1 MLNIMK
7 FLINQKLVSFCVLV
21 VASGA
26 AMAQLNGHNATA
38 QPGTNLQAS
47 PYAGQQERAIK
58 SLSAQD
64 TQDWLD
70 GKGMSLAKAAELN
83 GYPGPMHT
91 LELAAPLQLT
101 DAQRDASKQLMMTH
115 KDEVRRLGAD
125 LVQAERTLDQ
135 AFVKRSI
142 DQASLKAMTQR
153 IGELQAAIR
162 ESHLRTHLIQTAIL
176 TSKQVAQY
184 NTLRGYDSQTPQN
197 HTDHTHKH

>member
-1 MLNIMK
+1 MK
-7 FLINQKLVSFCVLV
+7 FLINQKLISFCILV
-21 VASGA
+21 VSSGA
-26 AMAQLNGHNATA
+26 GMAQDIGHHSTPQPSANQQAT
-38 QPGTNLQAS
+38 
-47 PYAGQQERAIK
+47 PYAGQQDRAIK

-64 TQDWLD
+64 AQDWLD

-91 LELAAPLQLT
+91 LELAAPLQLS

-125 LVQAERTLDQ
+125 LVQAERALDQ

-142 DQASLKAMTQR
+142 DQTNLKAMTQR

-162 ESHLRTHLIQTAIL
+162 ESHLRTHLLQTAIL

-184 NTLRGYDSQTPQN
+184 ITLRGYDSQTPQKHN
-197 HTDHTHKH
+197 H

>member
-1 MLNIMK
+1 MMK
-7 FLINQKLVSFCVLV
+7 FLINQKLISFCVLV

-26 AMAQLNGHNATA
+26 AMAQHSGHTGHNAMTQPTTA
-38 QPGTNLQAS
+38 QQAS

-91 LELAAPLQLT
+91 LELAAPLQLS

-125 LVQAERTLDQ
+125 LVQVERALDQ

-142 DQASLKAMTQR
+142 DQTSLKAMTQR

-162 ESHLRTHLIQTAIL
+162 ESHLRTHLLQTAIL

-184 NTLRGYDSQTPQN
+184 NTLRGYDSSKPQVLHN
-197 HTDHTHKH
+197 

>member
-1 MLNIMK
+1 MK
-7 FLINQKLVSFCVLV
+7 FLINQKHISFFVLT
-21 VASGA
+21 VAYGS
-26 AMAQLNGHNATA
+26 AMAQHNGHHATA
-38 QPGTNLQAS
+38 QPSTSLQAS

-91 LELAAPLQLT
+91 LELAAPLQLS

-125 LVQAERTLDQ
+125 LVQAERALDQ

-162 ESHLRTHLIQTAIL
+162 ESHLRTHLLQTAIL

-184 NTLRGYDSQTPQN
+184 NTLRGYDSQIPQN
-197 HTDHTHKH
+197 HNHQHQ

>member
-1 MLNIMK
+1 MK
-7 FLINQKLVSFCVLV
+7 LQIKHKLISFCVLV
-21 VASGA
+21 VASA
-26 AMAQLNGHNATA
+26 AAIAQHSGHKVTA
-38 QPGTNLQAS
+38 QPVTGQQTS

-91 LELAAPLQLT
+91 LELASPLQLS
-101 DAQRDASKQLMMTH
+101 DAQRDASKQLMTTH

-135 AFVKRSI
+135 AFVKRSV

-162 ESHLRTHLIQTAIL
+162 ESHLRTHLLQTAIL
-176 TSKQVAQY
+176 TNKQVAQY
-184 NTLRGYDSQTPQN
+184 NTLRGYDSQTPQTNN
-197 HTDHTHKH
+197 HQH

>member
-1 MLNIMK
+1 MK
-7 FLINQKLVSFCVLV
+7 FLINQKHISFCILL
-21 VASGA
+21 VASYA
-26 AMAQLNGHNATA
+26 AMAQHSGHPGHNAMTQPATA
-38 QPGTNLQAS
+38 QQAS

-58 SLSAQD
+58 SLSTQD

-91 LELAAPLQLT
+91 LELATPLQLS

-125 LVQAERTLDQ
+125 LVQAERALDQ

-142 DQASLKAMTQR
+142 DQASLRTMTQR

-162 ESHLRTHLIQTAIL
+162 ESHLRTHLLQTAIL
-176 TSKQVAQY
+176 TNKQVAQY
-184 NTLRGYDSQTPQN
+184 NALRGYDSHTPQN
-197 HTDHTHKH
+197 HNHQN

>member
-1 MLNIMK
+1 MMK
-7 FLINQKLVSFCVLV
+7 FLINHKYISFCVLV
-21 VASGA
+21 FATGA
-26 AMAQLNGHNATA
+26 AMAQHSGHSGHNAMTQPATA
-38 QPGTNLQAS
+38 QQAS
-47 PYAGQQERAIK
+47 SYAGQQERAIK

-91 LELAAPLQLT
+91 LELAAPLQLS
-101 DAQRDASKQLMMTH
+101 DAQRDASKKLMMTH

-125 LVQAERTLDQ
+125 LVQAERDLDQ

-162 ESHLRTHLIQTAIL
+162 ESHLSMHLLQTAIL

-184 NTLRGYDSQTPQN
+184 ITLRGLWQSNSSKP
-197 HTDHTHKH
+197 

>member
-1 MLNIMK
+1 MMK
-7 FLINQKLVSFCVLV
+7 FLINHKYISFCVLV
-21 VASGA
+21 FATGA
-26 AMAQLNGHNATA
+26 AMAQHSGHSGHNAMTQPATA
-38 QPGTNLQAS
+38 QQAS
-47 PYAGQQERAIK
+47 SYAGQQERAIK

-91 LELAAPLQLT
+91 LELAAPLQLS
-101 DAQRDASKQLMMTH
+101 DAQRDASKKLMMTH

-125 LVQAERTLDQ
+125 LVQAERDLDQ

-162 ESHLRTHLIQTAIL
+162 ESHLSTHLLQTAIL

-184 NTLRGYDSQTPQN
+184 ITLRGYDSQTPQN
-197 HTDHTHKH
+197 HNH